1 MSLLRRLLKMLRGS
15 RGSLGDSSPA
25 KETYSVLIMDMFH
38 YHDPEHEY
46 TVGGFPTLELAVEY
60 ANLDEID
67 LLRHTLVGM
76 LIGAM
81 LPFLFSA
88 MTMRAVGRAAFSIE
102 FLTAGG
108 DKCRVLVPQTPCDRR

>member
-1 MSLLRRLLKMLRGS
+1 MWSLRRHGQGVRIGSAGLTALALL
-15 RGSLGDSSPA
+15 A
-25 KETYSVLIMDMFH
+25 AY
-38 YHDPEHEY
+38 
-46 TVGGFPTLELAVEY
+46 AQA

-67 LLRHTLVGM
+67 LLRHTLVGL

-108 DKCRVLVPQTPCDRR
+108 VKCRVLVPQTPCDRR